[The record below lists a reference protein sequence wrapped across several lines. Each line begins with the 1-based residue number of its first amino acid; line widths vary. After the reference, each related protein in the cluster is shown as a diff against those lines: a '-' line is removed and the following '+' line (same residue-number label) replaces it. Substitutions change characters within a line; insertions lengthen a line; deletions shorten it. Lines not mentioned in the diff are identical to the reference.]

1 MQLFDR
7 YFFGK
12 SSSIEFIY
20 IYYLCWYNFLLYS
33 DGIKTNIDFVL
44 CYELITL
51 VYIIMRDKFKYSSQI
66 TTTVR
71 LVLLFKHFLFF
82 KVSWHLKLLP
92 VQHLGFDVCEL
103 WPLVLQFPGS
113 RSNEFANIWPRVL
126 SLLAPTTKVIYFI
139 CGVFLNDTIS
149 SM

>member
-1 MQLFDR
+1 MIDIFW
-7 YFFGK
+7 K
-12 SSSIEFIY
+12 EFKHWIY
-20 IYYLCWYNFLLYS
+20 IHLLSMLVQFLTIQWRNKYKYRFCPLLWTNNF
-33 DGIKTNIDFVL
+33 GI
-44 CYELITL
+44 
-51 VYIIMRDKFKYSSQI
+51 YIIMRDKFKYSSQI

-103 WPLVLQFPGS
+103 WPFVLQFPGW